1 GIPIHNM
8 NAKRNQFIHYDVV
21 SWTGQR
27 YQMAGENMNSNQT
40 YNMET
45 VYNTHDHK
53 FMTLGYGSIVTDTA
67 SAYVLFEIVEI
78 GGGVVASSRRYIQSG
93 ETDWA
98 SITVNVGVPDYS
110 TGKAY
115 YLRAGLE
122 TVYMASRLQVVINRV
137 SMHG

>member
-1 GIPIHNM
+1 MLFRSG
-8 NAKRNQFIHYDVV
+8 
-21 SWTGQR
+21 
-27 YQMAGENMNSNQT
+27 
-40 YNMET
+40 T
-45 VYNTHDHK
+45 V
-53 FMTLGYGSIVTDTA
+53 

-78 GGGVVASSRRYIQSG
+78 GGGVVGTSRRFVRSG
-93 ETDWA
+93 ETDWD

-122 TVYMASRLQVVINRV
+122 TVYLASRLQVVINRV